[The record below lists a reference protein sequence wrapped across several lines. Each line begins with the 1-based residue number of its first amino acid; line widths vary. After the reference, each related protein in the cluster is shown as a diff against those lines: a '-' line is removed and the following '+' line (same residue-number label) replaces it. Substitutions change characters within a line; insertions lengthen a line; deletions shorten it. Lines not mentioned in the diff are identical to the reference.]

1 MYKIDI
7 ILTAI
12 ATTAI
17 TMFLLCFFCPDLFFS
32 FLSKIPHCFEA
43 HVNGTSCTQV
53 VLPNDSPID
62 LKVTEKI
69 RSVKENENSNSVTFV
84 FLMTNTS
91 EKDIRSIS
99 GVFTI
104 QDKKGKA
111 LSSFYFTFSHE
122 GIPAGKSIVLKCCE
136 ITTDM
141 SSAEGSAL
149 YNSLLSELTF
159 SYEIDSLIYCSSEQY
174 DTSQDEIYANA

>member
-17 TMFLLCFFCPDLFFS
+17 TMFLLCFFCPNLFFS
-32 FLSKIPHCFEA
+32 FLNRIPPFFETRID
-43 HVNGTSCTQV
+43 NKNYMQV
-53 VLPNDSPID
+53 TLPNNSPID

-69 RSVKENENSNSVTFV
+69 RSAKENENSNSVTFV
-84 FLMTNTS
+84 FLMTNIS
-91 EKDIRSIS
+91 ENDIRSIS

-104 QDKKGKA
+104 QDKKGNT
-111 LSSFYFTFSHE
+111 LSSFSCTFSHDA
-122 GIPAGKSIVLKCCE
+122 ISLGKSVVLKCSE
-136 ITTDM
+136 ITTDL
-141 SSAEGSAL
+141 STAEGSAL

-159 SYEIDSLIYCSSEQY
+159 NYEITSLIYCSSEQY
-174 DTSQDEIYANA
+174 GTSEDEIYANA